1 MPPIAED
8 LGRVVTGPK
17 TANTIRKQVKA
28 HAAKN
33 AAMEKQQANTPIR
46 KESPGS
52 ANPAESAEVK
62 KIRNTPEWER
72 ANGTDSVAAQPTPS
86 SVLRQLGNS
95 PGWDNA
101 AKNSQHESPR
111 KEAKVNSP
119 RANAQLVMLVE
130 KVKIL
135 QTEKQATAKK
145 YAMER
150 KAMEKVLLERTAAA
164 NAAVTQSSSK
174 AAIDLAKEA
183 KRVEKVKLFYFS

>member
-1 MPPIAED
+1 M
-8 LGRVVTGPK
+8 TGPK
-17 TANTIRKQVKA
+17 TANTTRKQIKA
-28 HAAKN
+28 NAAKN
-33 AAMEKQQANTPIR
+33 AAMQKQQANSHTPIR

-52 ANPAESAEVK
+52 AKHPESAEVK
-62 KIRNTPEWER
+62 KLRNTPEWER

-86 SVLRQLGNS
+86 SALRKLENS

-119 RANAQLVMLVE
+119 RANAQLVMLEE

-135 QTEKQATAKK
+135 QHEKKATEKKH
-145 YAMER
+145 AMER
-150 KAMEKVLLERTAAA
+150 KAMEKMLVERTVAV